1 METAWCANS
10 DVVDE
15 ETNGICLKSPSSMAE
30 VDPIGW
36 TGLSHN
42 VRSPPGAEPGRPQPE
57 GETAVR
63 TTGLLTA
70 GRNPGD
76 RTDPACQ
83 PLTIEGNNVPFEG

>member
-63 TTGLLTA
+63 TTGVPLSR
-70 GRNPGD
+70 RNRGTERPLSPGD
-76 RTDPACQ
+76 
-83 PLTIEGNNVPFEG
+83 